1 MKPEVKKLV
10 SAFQATA
17 QSVKIRL
24 KQNGFVLPVS
34 HNGGI
39 KFIHC
44 YIKKDRRG
52 WYNILNLHNPKISYY
67 KGIANH
73 KIAVA
78 ISIYLGMDVGFDEQE
93 HLDADHKYLH
103 YYNEIRFLKH
113 GLKIAEQN
121 NEDFKIDMYNAR
133 LHEYMPKYEK
143 YKHTVGL
150 LLDEAETLLF
160 DTK

>member
-1 MKPEVKKLV
+1 MISL
-10 SAFQATA
+10 QC
-17 QSVKIRL
+17 L
-24 KQNGFVLPVS
+24 
-34 HNGGI
+34 
-39 KFIHC
+39 
-44 YIKKDRRG
+44 
-52 WYNILNLHNPKISYY
+52 YNILNLHNPKISYY

>member
-10 SAFQATA
+10 STFQATA

-39 KFIHC
+39 KFKHC
-44 YIKKDRRG
+44 YIKKYRHG

-67 KGIANH
+67 KGIASH

-113 GLKIAEQN
+113 GLKVAEQN
-121 NEDFKIDMYNAR
+121 EDYLKIDMYNAR
-133 LHEYMPKYEK
+133 LHEYMPRYER
-143 YKHTVGL
+143 YKDTVGL

>member
-39 KFIHC
+39 KFKHC
-44 YIKKDRRG
+44 YIKKDRHG
-52 WYNILNLHNPKISYY
+52 WFNILNLHNPKIAYY

-78 ISIYLGMDVGFDEQE
+78 ISIYLGMDTEFDKQE
-93 HLDADHKYLH
+93 HLDTDHTFSH

-113 GLKIAEQN
+113 GLQVAEQS
-121 NEDFKIDMYNAR
+121 EDYFKVDMYHAR
-133 LHEYMPKYEK
+133 LDEYLPKYEK
-143 YKHTVGL
+143 YKHRIGL

>member
-39 KFIHC
+39 KFKHC
-44 YIKKDRRG
+44 YIKKDRHG

-78 ISIYLGMDVGFDEQE
+78 MSIYLGMDVEFDEQE
-93 HLDADHKYLH
+93 HLDAD
-103 YYNEIRFLKH
+103 
-113 GLKIAEQN
+113 
-121 NEDFKIDMYNAR
+121 FKIDMYHAR
-133 LHEYMPKYEK
+133 LDEYMPRYER